1 MVFRELSSSARPQG
15 GDKGWADSDGRDE
28 EGAQTKVQTR
38 KCSFCQYCKGESQHN
53 VFALFCE
60 HGEQGRE
67 CRCSWIASHRKN
79 ALPLL
84 VLRRGNV
91 CKNVCNR
98 GSELYGFKRYSRAK
112 AKKFADWKSAK
123 SLGKPKKK
131 LVGPT
136 RFELVTFCT
145 PSKRATSL
153 RYGPAKRVLNGAN
166 DSIGGEGSQARRE
179 SLDLL
184 FG

>member
-1 MVFRELSSSARPQG
+1 MTLDSKSHPQLCR
-15 GDKGWADSDGRDE
+15 KSPK
-28 EGAQTKVQTR
+28 KV
-38 KCSFCQYCKGESQHN
+38 
-53 VFALFCE
+53 
-60 HGEQGRE
+60 
-67 CRCSWIASHRKN
+67 
-79 ALPLL
+79 
-84 VLRRGNV
+84 
-91 CKNVCNR
+91 
-98 GSELYGFKRYSRAK
+98 
-112 AKKFADWKSAK
+112 ADWKSAK

-166 DSIGGEGSQARRE
+166 DSIGGEGSHARRE
-179 SLDLL
+179 ILDLL